1 MKALTAETLALLTAV
16 CWALG
21 SFFEKKG
28 LKLGGLSPQ
37 MGLTLRTATALL
49 ILTVVSWPML
59 KQIPQASTKSLLMI
73 ILGGGVLAGT
83 VGLLCFY
90 SALSKGDLWL
100 VTTLAFAA
108 TPVLGCVIG
117 SVVMKEHISGLKLA
131 GIALCIVGVVLVMW
145 KPGVK

>member
-16 CWALG
+16 CWAVG

-59 KQIPQASTKSLLMI
+59 KQIPQASTKSLLRI
-73 ILGGGVLAGT
+73 VLGGGVLA
-83 VGLLCFY
+83 
-90 SALSKGDLWL
+90 
-100 VTTLAFAA
+100 
-108 TPVLGCVIG
+108 
-117 SVVMKEHISGLKLA
+117 
-131 GIALCIVGVVLVMW
+131 
-145 KPGVK
+145 